1 MKPVT
6 RIEGLAAPLLLPDVD
21 TDVITPMGR
30 IMVTRR
36 EELGRWAFEPLRY
49 LAGTATGAGSLPEE
63 NPDFVLNQ
71 PPWRA
76 ARILLA
82 GPNFGCGSSRET
94 AVWAIQQMG
103 FEAVVAPSFGD
114 IFHNNCL
121 QSGLLPIVLGRAE
134 VAACAAQARRTPT
147 DAQAFVIDLEQQV
160 LRCPDGTAFGFEIN
174 AYRKQA
180 LLQGLD
186 DIGMTLARSA
196 DIEAFEQDYARRRSF
211 LTPVL
216 TPVLTP
222 RQG

>member
-1 MKPVT
+1 MRAVRT
-6 RIEGLAAPLLLPDVD
+6 IRGLAAPLLLPDVD
-21 TDVITPMGR
+21 TDVITPMRR

-36 EELGRWAFEPLRY
+36 EDLGRWAFEPLRY
-49 LAGTATGAGSLPEE
+49 LPGTATDAGTAPSE

-71 PPWRA
+71 PPWRD

-121 QSGLLPIVLGRAE
+121 QSGLLPIVLGRVE

-160 LRCPDGTAFGFEIN
+160 LQCPDGTTFTFAIN
-174 AYRKQA
+174 AWRKQA

-196 DIEAFEQDYARRRSF
+196 DIEAFEQDYARRRPF
-211 LTPVL
+211 LAPALPTLLPSA
-216 TPVLTP
+216 
-222 RQG
+222 QG

>member
-1 MKPVT
+1 MKPVRT
-6 RIEGLAAPLLLPDVD
+6 IAGLAAPLLLADVD
-21 TDVITPMGR
+21 TDVITPMRR

-36 EELGRWAFEPLRY
+36 EDLGRWAFEPLRY
-49 LAGTATGAGSLPEE
+49 RGTGEQGADAEE

-121 QSGLLPIVLGRAE
+121 QSGLLPIVLGRTEIESCTVLARRAPRE
-134 VAACAAQARRTPT
+134 SQQFRIDLAAQ
-147 DAQAFVIDLEQQV
+147 V
-160 LRCPDGTAFGFEIN
+160 LTQPDGTRIGF
-174 AYRKQA
+174 ASHASRKQA
-180 LLQGLD
+180 LLDGLD
-186 DIGMTLARSA
+186 DIGMTLARSS
-196 DIEAFEQDYARRRSF
+196 DIEAFERAYANRRPF
-211 LTPVL
+211 LAPA
-216 TPVLTP
+216 
-222 RQG
+222 R